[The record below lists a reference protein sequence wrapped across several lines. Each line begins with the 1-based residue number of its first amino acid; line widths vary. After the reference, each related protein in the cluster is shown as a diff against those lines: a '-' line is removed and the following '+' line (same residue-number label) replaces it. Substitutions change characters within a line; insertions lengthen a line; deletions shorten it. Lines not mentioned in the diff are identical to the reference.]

1 MAHVETYRLRDGTKR
16 YRARWDGPDGRP
28 RSRSFVLKKDAER
41 FVLEQ
46 RRRASLGVL
55 YQAPPETL
63 GEFLAGWLDRYSLRV
78 RPSTLARVRQVLP
91 HVDAFARFA
100 LDEIHPAAV
109 EDHVAG
115 LARRAPRQAE
125 LALRVLKQVLANAK
139 ERGHLVDESVFRV
152 KAPRREQPEMRF
164 LDWHEVQELAANT
177 VAPYGN
183 LVQLAALTGLRQGEL
198 FALRDRNVDLDAMTL
213 QVEHGA
219 YRGELVPVKT
229 RASRRRVD
237 LSSTAA
243 HVLRRQLLARKP
255 NDRRLVFPSPRGE
268 LLNDDN
274 FRHRVFRPAV
284 RRSGLI
290 GLRFH
295 DLRHTYAALM
305 VAAGAHPKYLQAQM
319 GHSSIRVTLDLYGH
333 LFPDA
338 NRGVLASLDALT
350 APSTP
355 HRANAAKTTPKGKVP
370 VTRDL
375 EDGSDGTRT
384 RDLRRD
390 RPAFR
395 PLPRPR
401 RQALSYWRTG
411 CRLLGKLLGHSFCGA
426 RNRLTK
432 PDFGLESAEI
442 APRRSPVRV
451 RLAPSKPPQIGG
463 FLLGESA

>member
-1 MAHVETYRLRDGTKR
+1 VAYVESYRLRDGRKR
-16 YRARWDGPDGRP
+16 YRARWIGVDRRA
-28 RSRSFVLKKDAER
+28 RSRTFALKKDADR

-46 RRRASLGVL
+46 ERRASLGAL

-63 GEFLAGWLDRYSLRV
+63 GEFAGGWLERYALRV
-78 RPSTLARVRQVLP
+78 RPSTLARVRDVLP
-91 HVDAFARFA
+91 HLELFATIA
-100 LDEIHPAAV
+100 LDEIRPAAV
-109 EDHVAG
+109 EDHVAA

-139 ERGHLVDESVFRV
+139 ERGHLVDEGVFRV
-152 KAPRREQPEMRF
+152 KAPRRDQLEMRF
-164 LDWHEVQELAANT
+164 LAWHEVEELAANT
-177 VAPYGN
+177 IVPYGN
-183 LVQLAALTGLRQGEL
+183 LVLLAALTGLRQGEL
-198 FALRDRNVDLDAMTL
+198 FALRDRDVDLDAMTV

-219 YRGELVPVKT
+219 YQGELVPVKT

-243 HVLRRQLLARKP
+243 RVLRKQLLARKP
-255 NDRRLVFPSPRGE
+255 NDLGLVFPSPEGRI
-268 LLNDDN
+268 LNDDN

-284 RRSGLI
+284 RRTKLT

-338 NRGVLASLDALT
+338 NRGVLDALDTLT

-355 HRANAAKTTPKGKVP
+355 HGAKPPTSTSKEKVP
-370 VTRDL
+370 VTRDF

-390 RPAFR
+390 RPAF
-395 PLPRPR
+395 
-401 RQALSYWRTG
+401 
-411 CRLLGKLLGHSFCGA
+411 
-426 RNRLTK
+426 
-432 PDFGLESAEI
+432 
-442 APRRSPVRV
+442 
-451 RLAPSKPPQIGG
+451 
-463 FLLGESA
+463 

>member
-1 MAHVETYRLRDGTKR
+1 MAHVESYWLRDGSKR
-16 YRARWDGPDGRP
+16 YRARWVGVDGRD

-46 RRRASLGVL
+46 QRRASLGAL

-63 GEFLAGWLDRYSLRV
+63 GEFAVGWLERYALRV

-91 HVDAFARFA
+91 HLDGFGSVA
-100 LDEIHPAAV
+100 LDEIRPAAV
-109 EDHVAG
+109 EDHVAA

-139 ERGHLVDESVFRV
+139 ERGHLIDEGVFRV
-152 KAPRREQPEMRF
+152 KAPRRDQPEMCF
-164 LDWHEVQELAANT
+164 LDWDEVEELAANT

-183 LVQLAALTGLRQGEL
+183 LVLLAALTGLRQGEL
-198 FALRDRNVDLDAMTL
+198 FALRDRSIDMDALTVR
-213 QVEHGA
+213 VEHGA

-255 NDRRLVFPSPRGE
+255 NDRGLVFPSPRGE
-268 LLNDDN
+268 VLDDNN

-284 RRSGLI
+284 RRSTLT

-338 NRGVLASLDALT
+338 NRGVLDSLDALT

-355 HRANAAKTTPKGKVP
+355 HRANPPKTTPKEKVP
-370 VTRDL
+370 ASRDFL
-375 EDGSDGTRT
+375 DGSDGTRT

-390 RPAFR
+390 R
-395 PLPRPR
+395 LVLQIR
-401 RQALSYWRTG
+401 RLATIDALS
-411 CRLLGKLLGHSFCGA
+411 
-426 RNRLTK
+426 
-432 PDFGLESAEI
+432 
-442 APRRSPVRV
+442 
-451 RLAPSKPPQIGG
+451 
-463 FLLGESA
+463 

>member
-1 MAHVETYRLRDGTKR
+1 MAHLETYRLRDGSKR
-16 YRARWDGPDGRP
+16 YRARWVGVDGRD

-46 RRRASLGVL
+46 QRRASLGAL
-55 YQAPPETL
+55 YQAPPQTL
-63 GEFLAGWLDRYSLRV
+63 GEFVAGWLERYALRV

-91 HVDAFARFA
+91 HLDVFTRVA
-100 LDEIHPAAV
+100 LDEIRPAAV
-109 EDHVAG
+109 EDHVAA

-139 ERGHLVDESVFRV
+139 ERGHVVDEAVFRV

-164 LDWHEVQELAANT
+164 LDWDEVEELAANT

-198 FALRDRNVDLDAMTL
+198 FALRDRNVDFDALMI

-243 HVLRRQLLARKP
+243 RVLRSQLLARKP
-255 NDRRLVFPSPRGE
+255 NDRGLVFPSPRGE

-284 RRSGLI
+284 RRTKLTGF
-290 GLRFH
+290 RFH

-338 NRGVLASLDALT
+338 NRGVLDALDALT

-355 HRANAAKTTPKGKVP
+355 HRANAPRLTPKGKVP
-370 VTRDL
+370 ASRDF
-375 EDGSDGTRT
+375 ENGSDGTRT

-390 RPAFR
+390 RPAF
-395 PLPRPR
+395 
-401 RQALSYWRTG
+401 
-411 CRLLGKLLGHSFCGA
+411 
-426 RNRLTK
+426 
-432 PDFGLESAEI
+432 
-442 APRRSPVRV
+442 
-451 RLAPSKPPQIGG
+451 
-463 FLLGESA
+463 